1 MTGKI
6 QQEIQQSKPFPSLS
20 VEAYL
25 NLLRTADVLSRDV
38 EAVLRPAGLS
48 QTQYNV
54 LRILRGAEPAGAKC
68 SEIAARMITRD
79 PDVTRLL
86 DRMESL
92 GLVRRARSA
101 HDRRVVTVRITD
113 AGLRLL
119 RRLDRPI
126 VEVHE
131 RQFGHLGE
139 RRLRQLI
146 GLLEHLR
153 SASRQDS

>member
-25 NLLRTADVLSRDV
+25 NLLRTADVL
-38 EAVLRPAGLS
+38 
-48 QTQYNV
+48 
-54 LRILRGAEPAGAKC
+54 RILRGAEPTGAKC

-101 HDRRVVTVRITD
+101 EDRRVVTVRITD